1 MNNDPLNE
9 NKLNITPDQ
18 LWNIKGIIQQL
29 VMVALM
35 AIVYMVIIIYTGHSP
50 GLHSGLESWLQN
62 LHALFYTDT
71 LFRDVL
77 IAPVMGVAIAGFLF
91 LLDTA
96 VGYIRKEN
104 ISNWIHR
111 ADYMLPGNKIERNWA
126 LGIAIMGSAVEEIM
140 FRGFI
145 FIAIVPIWT
154 SWIWSALLLSAG
166 FSLLHAGIQGFWSTL
181 WIFIISLLLCCFII
195 LGSSIYFVILLHM
208 AINITNMFILPYFL
222 NSKL

>member
-18 LWNIKGIIQQL
+18 LWNIKGIIQQI

-35 AIVYMVIIIYTGHSP
+35 AIIYIVIVNYTGRSP
-50 GLHSGLESWLQN
+50 GVHSGLENWLQN
-62 LHALFYTDT
+62 LHALFYTNT
-71 LFRDVL
+71 LLRDMFV
-77 IAPVMGVAIAGFLF
+77 APVMGVAIAGSLF
-91 LLDTA
+91 FLDTA
-96 VGYIRKEN
+96 VGYILKKN
-104 ISNWIHR
+104 IFNWIHR
-111 ADYMLPGNKIERNWA
+111 ADYMLPGNKTERNWA
-126 LGIAIMGSAVEEIM
+126 LRIAIMGSTVEEIM

-166 FSLLHAGIQGFWSTL
+166 FGLLHAGVQGFWSTL
-181 WIFIISLLLCCFII
+181 WIFIISLLLCFFII

-208 AINITNMFILPYFL
+208 TINITNMFILPYFL
-222 NSKL
+222 KRKK